1 MPSTDLSGQ
10 RWDFRGS
17 LNLNRLTKTG
27 SLKVPGVYRN
37 PLVKVE
43 IAVRGLRDSWNQLG
57 YIHQTHAG
65 TTHPQGHYLS
75 VHTQLIQLANLAP
88 YGLFIQL
95 RPWVVSAAQSGS
107 LTGSIRVY
115 ESGATLPPSDL
126 QNLSTYQKQAIML
139 VNPIKVDF
147 PDSVD
152 ASTKFTRSIAAQ
164 LPDGVS
170 YLLSGGNEDRTGL
183 VLRNNGSYDVFLCLA
198 VTATA
203 NTAIAKIEPDGYY
216 ELSPSDYNGAI
227 SVVCFGGDGSI
238 AGSEMASADV
248 FATQFVKT
256 DNNAFYWRV
265 LNGALQNSS
274 DGQSVLNPSFVDGV
288 TDAEIAGNGVIYL
301 RNANGAYKL
310 NDGDLNAGFIAV
322 DAIEYPSTGLAA
334 SAYVLL

>member
-1 MPSTDLSGQ
+1 MGSTDLSGQ

-57 YIHQTHAG
+57 YLHQTHAG

-95 RPWVVSAAQSGS
+95 RPWIVSAAQSGS

-139 VNPIKVDF
+139 VNPIKVDL
-147 PDSVD
+147 PEVSDL
-152 ASTKFTRSIAAQ
+152 STKFTRSIAAQ
-164 LPDGVS
+164 LPDGASVV
-170 YLLSGGNEDRTGL
+170 LAGVNEDRTGL
-183 VLRNNGSYDVFLCLA
+183 VLRNNGSYDVYLCLA
-198 VTATA
+198 ATATA
-203 NTAIAKIEPDGYY
+203 NTAIAKIEPDGYF
-216 ELSPSDYNGAI
+216 ELSPSDYNGVI
-227 SVVCFGGDGSI
+227 SVICFGGVGSL
-238 AGSEMASADV
+238 AGSEMSSIA
-248 FATQFVKT
+248 QFVKVDSNT
-256 DNNAFYWRV
+256 RYYRV
-265 LNGALQNSS
+265 LNGVLQASN
-274 DGQSVLNPSFVDGV
+274 DGRTVSVDYPRTGITAAAMN
-288 TDAEIAGNGVIYL
+288 AAGSVFI
-301 RNANGAYKL
+301 RNAEGTYRL
-310 NDGDLNAGFIAV
+310 NDPDFTGAGLASV
-322 DAIEYPSTGLAA
+322 DASEYPVSGLSDTVFILA
-334 SAYVLL
+334 

>member
-17 LNLNRLTKTG
+17 LNLNKLTKTG

-37 PLVKVE
+37 SLVKVE

-57 YIHQTHAG
+57 YLHQTHAG

-95 RPWVVSAAQSGS
+95 RPWIVSAAQSGS

-139 VNPIKVDF
+139 VNPIKVDL
-147 PDSVD
+147 PEVSDL
-152 ASTKFTRSIAAQ
+152 STKFTRSIAAQ
-164 LPDGVS
+164 LPDGASVV
-170 YLLSGGNEDRTGL
+170 LAGVNEDRTGL
-183 VLRNNGSYDVFLCLA
+183 VLRNNGSYDVYLCLA
-198 VTATA
+198 ATATA

-216 ELSPSDYNGAI
+216 ELSPSDYNGVI
-227 SVVCFGGDGSI
+227 SVICFGGVGSV
-238 AGSEMASADV
+238 AGSEMSAKEQIGGV
-248 FATQFVKT
+248 FVKT
-256 DNNAFYWRV
+256 ASNVFYWRV
-265 LNGALQNSS
+265 MNGALQNSS
-274 DGQSVLNPSFVDGV
+274 DGQTVLNASFADGV
-288 TDAEIAGNGVIYL
+288 TAAEIDVNGGVYL
-301 RNANGAYKL
+301 RNANGSFRL
-310 NDGDLNAGFIAV
+310 NDADLATGFIAV
-322 DAIEYPSTGLAA
+322 EAAEYPSSGLVN